1 MTSIQEMYEMS
12 LAIMEASHSSE
23 VDPQI
28 ILGPNIVDP
37 TQGTNWGG
45 QFVSFFPVGFS
56 PLDSE

>member
-1 MTSIQEMYEMS
+1 
-12 LAIMEASHSSE
+12 MEASHSSE

-45 QFVSFFPVGFS
+45 QFVSFFPVGFP